1 MHDVMLALVWLID
14 LLVIAIRILGGR
26 TKVNPVVRLALWLI
40 VLCGFAA
47 VIAAIGAGLVLLDHH
62 LTTLN

>member
-1 MHDVMLALVWLID
+1 MLALVWLID

-26 TKVNPVVRLALWLI
+26 TKVNPVVRPALWLI
-40 VLCGFAA
+40 VLLGFAA
-47 VIAAIGAGLVLLDHH
+47 VIAAIGAGLVLLDHY

>member
-1 MHDVMLALVWLID
+1 MLALVWLID

-40 VLCGFAA
+40 VLLGLAA
-47 VIAAIGAGLVLLDHH
+47 VIAAIGAGLVLLDHY
-62 LTTLN
+62 LTSLN

>member
-26 TKVNPVVRLALWLI
+26 TKVNPVVRPALWLI
-40 VLCGFAA
+40 VLLGFAA
-47 VIAAIGAGLVLLDHH
+47 VIAAIGAGLVLLDHY